1 MTSKTLRTPA
11 YTMTVIALAAST
23 LWAVSACSA
32 SFQAGGAAQPS
43 ATPPPPPPPPPATT
57 VAPAPTPTTT
67 TPEPAP
73 TTTTPPPAEPRKS
86 TVSVKADQILVP
98 GTIAFDG
105 TTANLLTTSDTALEE
120 LRLFLEQNP
129 RVTKLRVEGYTDNVG
144 KPEDNEKLS
153 GERALSIK
161 KWLVAKGVAKDR
173 VIAVGFGQ
181 KSPLADNAT
190 AEGRAKNQRIEFKL
204 AELGGKKYPGRALDG
219 GGKVFDY

>member
-11 YTMTVIALAAST
+11 YTMTVLALATST
-23 LWAVSACSA
+23 MWAVSACSA

-57 VAPAPTPTTT
+57 VAPAPTPTPT
-67 TPEPAP
+67 TPAPAP
-73 TTTTPPPAEPRKS
+73 TPTTPAEPRKS

-105 TTANLLTTSDTALEE
+105 TTANLLTTSDAALEE
-120 LRLFLEQNP
+120 LRLFPEQNP
-129 RVTKLRVEGYTDNVG
+129 RVTKLRLEGYTDNVG

-153 GERALSIK
+153 GERALSVK
-161 KWLVAKGVAKDR
+161 KWLVAKGVVKDR
-173 VIAVGFGQ
+173 VIAAAFGQ
-181 KSPLADNAT
+181 KSPVADNAT
-190 AEGRAKNQRIEFKL
+190 PEGRAKNQRIEFKL

-219 GGKVFDY
+219 GGKVVDY

>member
-11 YTMTVIALAAST
+11 YTITVLALATST
-23 LWAVSACSA
+23 MWAVSACSA

-57 VAPAPTPTTT
+57 VAPTPTATTPAPAPTPT
-67 TPEPAP
+67 P
-73 TTTTPPPAEPRKS
+73 TTPAEPRKS

-98 GTIAFDG
+98 GAIAFDG
-105 TTANLLTTSDTALEE
+105 ATANLLTTSDAALEE

-153 GERALSIK
+153 GERALS
-161 KWLVAKGVAKDR
+161 VEMPV
-173 VIAVGFGQ
+173 
-181 KSPLADNAT
+181 LAYICRYNFEINTNASFAFIDFT
-190 AEGRAKNQRIEFKL
+190 QPARCHTSDSL
-204 AELGGKKYPGRALDG
+204 
-219 GGKVFDY
+219 